1 MGTKSSKSDKIPKTD
16 TKSQDPPKGKADPK
30 KGDKK
35 PKVLQMLVAGA
46 AQSGKSTFFKQLQ
59 IIHLN
64 GFTDEQK
71 AEVLKT
77 LRSNVILAFKELIE
91 YFDSL
96 EKGPHISSSLKETVE
111 FFRKKNPFD
120 TFDDESREKA
130 KKLWDDKGFQKVW
143 AMRDTIPNFSILH
156 LDYLMTHLD
165 RLSSDSTTPSTEDML
180 YARKRTTGT
189 NEIEFNFKG
198 KDFRFVDVGGQKSE
212 RRHWDQIID
221 KPDAV
226 VFFVSLTDWNLPTV
240 ANPKVTKLMES
251 MEIFKEILDFEAFKG
266 TFWIVMLNKID
277 LFKEKIQRV
286 SIKQTFPEYE
296 GDEKNADETAKFL
309 RDKFLVLMPEE
320 RQDSVQSHVTCAL
333 DTEQMKTVFSA
344 LQTAVLERLMSNF
357 GML

>member
-1 MGTKSSKSDKIPKTD
+1 MGTKSSKDGKKEPVKASGD
-16 TKSQDPPKGKADPK
+16 TKPKGEAKDGK

-64 GFTDEQK
+64 GFPEEQK
-71 AEVLKT
+71 GEVIKT
-77 LRSNVILAFKELIE
+77 LRSNIILAFKELIE
-91 YFDSL
+91 HYDSL
-96 EKGPHISSSLKETVE
+96 EKGPHISSSCKDAVE

-120 TFDDESREKA
+120 VFDDESKNNAR
-130 KKLWDDKGFQKVW
+130 KLWEDKGFQKVW

-165 RLSSDSTTPSTEDML
+165 RLSVEGAPSTEDML

-226 VFFVSLTDWNLPTV
+226 VFFVALTDWNLPTV
-240 ANPKVTKLMES
+240 ANPKVTKMMES

-266 TFWIVMLNKID
+266 TFWILMLNKID

-286 SIKQTFPEYE
+286 PLKATFPDYT
-296 GDEKNADETAKFL
+296 GDEKNPDESSRFL
-309 RDKFLVLMPEE
+309 RDKFLALMPEE

>member
-1 MGTKSSKSDKIPKTD
+1 MGSKGSKQKGDGAKTD
-16 TKSQDPPKGKADPK
+16 EPKKPKEDKGK

-71 AEVLKT
+71 GEVMKT
-77 LRSNVILAFKELIE
+77 LRSNIILAYKELIE
-91 YFDSL
+91 HHDAL
-96 EKGPHISSSLKETVE
+96 EKPPHVSSSQKDTLE

-120 TFDDESREKA
+120 TFDDEVKDKS
-130 KKLWDDKGFQKVW
+130 KKLWDDKGFQKLW
-143 AMRDTIPNFSILH
+143 NMRDTIPNFSILH

-165 RLSSDSTTPSTEDML
+165 RLAQDGSPSTEDML

-240 ANPKVTKLMES
+240 ANAKVTKLMES

-266 TFWIVMLNKID
+266 TFWILMLNKID

-286 SIKQTFPEYE
+286 SIKETYPDFD
-296 GDEKNADETAKFL
+296 GNEKDADETSNYLRGKFL
-309 RDKFLVLMPEE
+309 AMMPEE